1 MADLVMSQEEE
12 RMMGQLMI
20 PSQPTVLRAIAAETD
35 KEHGDLNQV
44 ARLVSED
51 VSISGGILL
60 VVNSPLFR
68 RRREIGSI
76 REAVMLLGL
85 KRVHSVARTV
95 ALRNALSHLPRMHEF
110 WKSSVTLAEACG
122 GAARLLK
129 RPDLVDDAYLLG
141 LFHLVGV
148 PALRSVLGEAYETV
162 ERQADLSG
170 WQSSVHEE
178 QRRYGVSHD
187 RLGALITQRWR
198 APTSVIQATAHQYQV
213 ARLDRLATLHPD
225 APDLLV
231 MLKLALRVT
240 AAVDPARM
248 TYADWETTQ
257 DLLADYLALD
267 VRSLDGLVEE
277 LA

>member
-12 RMMGQLMI
+12 RIMGQLMI
-20 PSQPTVLRAIAAETD
+20 PSQPTVLRAIAAEVE
-35 KEHGDLNQV
+35 KEEGDLIQV

-51 VSISGGILL
+51 VSVSGGILL

-68 RRREIGSI
+68 RRREISSI

-85 KRVHSVARTV
+85 QRVYSVARTV

-122 GAARLLK
+122 AAARRVK
-129 RPDLVDDAYLLG
+129 RPDLVDDAYLVG

-148 PALRSVLGEAYETV
+148 PALRSVFGEAYESV
-162 ERQADLSG
+162 ERQADLRG
-170 WQSSVHEE
+170 WHSAIHEE

-213 ARLDRLATLHPD
+213 QRLDMLVTLHPD
-225 APDLLV
+225 ARDLLV
-231 MLKLALRVT
+231 MLKLALRAT
-240 AAVDPARM
+240 TAVDPARM
-248 TYADWETTQ
+248 TYADWEATQ
-257 DLLADYLALD
+257 DFLADYLALD
-267 VRSLDGLVEE
+267 VQSLDALVDE
-277 LA
+277 LN